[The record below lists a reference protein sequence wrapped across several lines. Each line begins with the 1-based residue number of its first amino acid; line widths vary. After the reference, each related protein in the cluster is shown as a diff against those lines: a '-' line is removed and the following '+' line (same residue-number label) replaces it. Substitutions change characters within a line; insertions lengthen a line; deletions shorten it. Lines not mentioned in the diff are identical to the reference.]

1 MPTKTK
7 IMTREEKLFAQWQE
21 LNKKF
26 AARSTF
32 KANPTAFE
40 FIRFEEIPLT
50 AIAPESINEHN
61 GVRARGI
68 DQQKVNE
75 WVAYIQSGDYDPIKF
90 EPPVVTELA
99 PNDPLRKDGYRFRQ
113 VDGHHRVLGHVQI
126 GLETIRVQVGKFHA
140 IDGKSAEYWRIMFM
154 AEANDR
160 RHKKFLYLE
169 SSVDDKKKTA
179 QLLLAEANVVVETST
194 EQSTEQVRLKEAKA
208 TALEIIK
215 GLGISKKSERTE
227 MFELL
232 MSGLAENNTNIRKL
246 IVRAYTDKK
255 MAEQL
260 DMLCKKKRFTPEN
273 SVTRTFYVNDAFCSR
288 FDYDQ
293 MVKLLN
299 VGMENPAALKR
310 MYILGQVTKAKG
322 GSMLT
327 VDHVIRERKRKMNH
341 MVDEFVAFIHR
352 TAAWLS
358 DEKNRAAIAN
368 VPFYWTP
375 QVFDDGEDGPFQ
387 INPKTGNRK

>member
-7 IMTREEKLFAQWQE
+7 ITKEQKLFAQWQE
-21 LNKKF
+21 LNKMF
-26 AARSTF
+26 AARSVL
-32 KANPTAFE
+32 KANPAAFE

-61 GVRARGI
+61 GVRAHGI

-75 WVAYIQSGDYDPIKF
+75 WAAYIESGDYDPIKF

-113 VDGHHRVLGHVQI
+113 VDGHHRVLGHIQI

-140 IDGKSAEYWRIMFM
+140 VDGKSAEYWRIVFM

-179 QLLLAEANVVVETST
+179 QLLLAESNIVVETGKELST
-194 EQSTEQVRLKEAKA
+194 EQMRMNEAKA
-208 TALEIIK
+208 AALEIIK
-215 GLGISKKSERTE
+215 ELGITKKSERTE
-227 MFELL
+227 MFEML
-232 MSGLAENNTNIRKL
+232 MGELAENNTNIRKL
-246 IVRAYTDKK
+246 IVRSYTDKK
-255 MAEQL
+255 MANQL
-260 DMLCKKKRFTPEN
+260 NMLCKKKRFTPEN
-273 SVTRTFYVNDAFCSR
+273 AVTRTFYVNDPFCSR

-293 MVKLLN
+293 IVKLLN
-299 VGMENPAALKR
+299 IGMQDPAALKR

-322 GSMLT
+322 GAMLT
-327 VDHVIRERKRKMNH
+327 VDHVVRERKRKMNH
-341 MVDEFVAFIHR
+341 MVDEFAAFIHR
-352 TAAWLS
+352 TAEWLS
-358 DEKNRAAIAN
+358 NEKNRAAIAN

-387 INPKTGNRK
+387 IDPKTGNRK